1 MENNKFNKF
10 YSKKSVID
18 LIEQIRSHR
27 ITGNTMS
34 YNTMDKDWYEALI
47 KHLSERDITD
57 EERKKVDHILSANPE
72 ILKQDEEQFAIE
84 KEGLKEVEFNSSNIP
99 LKKSGINAAGKSLKN
114 IVFASIFLILFTTI
128 GIFNSLSSN
137 DPETIKN
144 TYLFIGIASL
154 ICNISIL
161 YNLYSAG
168 DHLENS

>member
-10 YSKKSVID
+10 YSKKLVVD

-27 ITGNTMS
+27 IKGI
-34 YNTMDKDWYEALI
+34 TMDKDWYEALI

-72 ILKQDEEQFAIE
+72 LLKTDEEQFAIE
-84 KEGLKEVEFNSSNIP
+84 MKRLKEIAFNSSNIS

-114 IVFASIFLILFTTI
+114 IVYAAILLILFTTI
-128 GIFNSLSSN
+128 GIFFSVSSK

-144 TYLFIGIASL
+144 TYLFLGIVSL

>member
-18 LIEQIRSHR
+18 LIEQIRSH
-27 ITGNTMS
+27 IIKG
-34 YNTMDKDWYEALI
+34 NTMDKDWYEALI

-72 ILKQDEEQFAIE
+72 ILKTDEEQFAIE
-84 KEGLKEVEFNSSNIP
+84 MKRLKEIAVNSSNIS

-114 IVFASIFLILFTTI
+114 IVYAAILLILFTTI
-128 GIFNSLSSN
+128 GIFLSVSSK
-137 DPETIKN
+137 DPESIKN
-144 TYLFIGIASL
+144 TYLFLGIVSL

>member
-27 ITGNTMS
+27 IKG
-34 YNTMDKDWYEALI
+34 NTMDKDWYEALI

-57 EERKKVDHILSANPE
+57 EERKKVDHILSANSE
-72 ILKQDEEQFAIE
+72 LLKTDEEQFAIE
-84 KEGLKEVEFNSSNIP
+84 MKRLKEIAFNSSNIS

-114 IVFASIFLILFTTI
+114 IVYAAILLILFTTI
-128 GIFNSLSSN
+128 GIFFSVSSK

-144 TYLFIGIASL
+144 TYLFLGIVSL

>member
-27 ITGNTMS
+27 IKG
-34 YNTMDKDWYEALI
+34 NTMDKDWYEALI

-57 EERKKVDHILSANPE
+57 EVRKKVDHILSANPE
-72 ILKQDEEQFAIE
+72 ILKNDEEQFAIE
-84 KEGLKEVEFNSSNIP
+84 MKRLKETTFNSSNIS

-114 IVFASIFLILFTTI
+114 IVYAVILLILFTTI
-128 GIFNSLSSN
+128 GVFLSVSLK
-137 DPETIKN
+137 DPETIKY
-144 TYLFIGIASL
+144 TYLFLGIVSL

>member
-27 ITGNTMS
+27 IKG
-34 YNTMDKDWYEALI
+34 NTMDKDWYEALI

-57 EERKKVDHILSANPE
+57 EVRKKVDHILSANPE
-72 ILKQDEEQFAIE
+72 ILKNDEEQFAIE
-84 KEGLKEVEFNSSNIP
+84 MKRLKEITFNSSNIS

-114 IVFASIFLILFTTI
+114 IVYAVILLILFTTI
-128 GIFNSLSSN
+128 GVFLSVSLK
-137 DPETIKN
+137 DPETIKY
-144 TYLFIGIASL
+144 TYLFLGIVSL

>member
-1 MENNKFNKF
+1 MENNKFNRF

-18 LIEQIRSHR
+18 LIKQIRSHR
-27 ITGNTMS
+27 ITGGTI
-34 YNTMDKDWYEALI
+34 DKDWYEALI
-47 KHLSERDITD
+47 KHLTERDITD
-57 EERKKVDHILSANPE
+57 EERKIVDHILSANPE

-84 KEGLKEVEFNSSNIP
+84 MERLKGIAFNSSNSS
-99 LKKSGINAAGKSLKN
+99 LKKSGINSAGTSLKN
-114 IVFASIFLILFTTI
+114 IVYAAILLIIFTTI
-128 GIFNSLSSN
+128 GIFISVSSK

-144 TYLFIGIASL
+144 TYLFLGIVSL

>member
-10 YSKKSVID
+10 YSKKSVVD

-27 ITGNTMS
+27 IKG
-34 YNTMDKDWYEALI
+34 NTMDKDWYEALI

-57 EERKKVDHILSANPE
+57 EERKKVDHILSASPE
-72 ILKQDEEQFAIE
+72 LLKTDEEQFAIE
-84 KEGLKEVEFNSSNIP
+84 MKRLKEIAFNSSNIS

-114 IVFASIFLILFTTI
+114 IVYAAILLILFTTI
-128 GIFNSLSSN
+128 GIFFSVSSK

-144 TYLFIGIASL
+144 TYLFLGIVSL
-154 ICNISIL
+154 IFNISIL

>member
-10 YSKKSVID
+10 YSKKSVVD

-27 ITGNTMS
+27 IKG
-34 YNTMDKDWYEALI
+34 NTMDKDWYEALI

-72 ILKQDEEQFAIE
+72 ILKTDEEQFAIE
-84 KEGLKEVEFNSSNIP
+84 MKRLKEIAINSSNIS
-99 LKKSGINAAGKSLKN
+99 LKKYGINAAGKSLKN
-114 IVFASIFLILFTTI
+114 IVYAAILLILFTTI
-128 GIFNSLSSN
+128 GIFFSVSSK

-144 TYLFIGIASL
+144 TYLFLGIVSL
-154 ICNISIL
+154 IFNISIL

>member
-27 ITGNTMS
+27 ITGNKIS
-34 YNTMDKDWYEALI
+34 YNTMDKDEYEALI

-57 EERKKVDHILSANPE
+57 EERKILDYILSANPE
-72 ILKQDEEQFAIE
+72 ILKQDEEQFALE
-84 KEGLKEVEFNSSNIP
+84 KKRLKEVAINSSNIT

-114 IVFASIFLILFTTI
+114 IVYAAILLILFTTI
-128 GIFNSLSSN
+128 GIVISVSSK

-144 TYLFIGIASL
+144 TYLFLGIVSL
-154 ICNISIL
+154 IFNISIL
-161 YNLYSAG
+161 YSLYLAG

>member
-27 ITGNTMS
+27 ITGNTM
-34 YNTMDKDWYEALI
+34 DKDWYEALI
-47 KHLSERDITD
+47 KHLTERDITD
-57 EERKKVDHILSANPE
+57 EERKIVDHILSANPE
-72 ILKQDEEQFAIE
+72 ILKQDEEQWRIE
-84 KEGLKEVEFNSSNIP
+84 KERLKEIAFNSSNSS
-99 LKKSGINAAGKSLKN
+99 LKKSGINSAGTSLKN
-114 IVFASIFLILFTTI
+114 IVYAAILLILFTTI
-128 GIFNSLSSN
+128 GIFISVSSK

-144 TYLFIGIASL
+144 TYLFLGIVSL

>member
-27 ITGNTMS
+27 IKG
-34 YNTMDKDWYEALI
+34 NTMDKDWYEALI
-47 KHLSERDITD
+47 KHLSERDVTD

-72 ILKQDEEQFAIE
+72 LLKTEEEQFAIE
-84 KEGLKEVEFNSSNIP
+84 MKRLKEIAFNSSNIS

-114 IVFASIFLILFTTI
+114 IVYAAILLILFTTI
-128 GIFNSLSSN
+128 GIFFSVSSK

-144 TYLFIGIASL
+144 TYLFLGIVSL

>member
-27 ITGNTMS
+27 ITGSTI
-34 YNTMDKDWYEALI
+34 DKEWYEGLK

-57 EERKKVDHILSANPE
+57 EERKIVDHILSATSE
-72 ILKQDEEQFAIE
+72 VLKQDEEQFAIE
-84 KEGLKEVEFNSSNIP
+84 KERLKEIAFNSSNSS
-99 LKKSGINAAGKSLKN
+99 LKKSGINSAGTSLKN
-114 IVFASIFLILFTTI
+114 IVYAAILLILFTTI
-128 GIFNSLSSN
+128 GIFISVSSK

-144 TYLFIGIASL
+144 TYLFLGVVSL